1 MGREPEAV
9 GRREQRSTGA
19 ARMEIDND
27 PRERPLERPL
37 THLEPLRLEVVRD
50 RQAREVWE
58 QIVDG
63 YHYLGVKRPAGGLLH
78 HLLYTG
84 GKPIG
89 ALGRKAGSLRLG
101 VRDRFIRGDAD

>member
-1 MGREPEAV
+1 
-9 GRREQRSTGA
+9 
-19 ARMEIDND
+19 MEIDND

-63 YHYLGVKRPAGGLLH
+63 YHYLVSE
-78 HLLYTG
+78 
-84 GKPIG
+84 
-89 ALGRKAGSLRLG
+89 RKALTPGVAMNCSAGWLGSSCG
-101 VRDRFIRGDAD
+101 CCDACT